1 MEEKNLMVKL
11 IVSFQPP
18 PPPHCYNSTFIVMV
32 MIKVPG
38 YRQVY
43 LMDTLTQLVKAR
55 GKQRTFRASWELG
68 LQQLNVMRNRG
79 NNTKWQLQRPLSHN
93 VQLWRENFKI
103 QSKSTAKV
111 RVECFTHRDYTV
123 DIQFTLHELLS
134 CHQEP
139 FVSSDYMTDYRQRG
153 HKQRDLSLGD
163 CSSSSWPF
171 FLGFPWNPVTP
182 CPVVSCDNLNS
193 YSWLGSNQLHLK
205 H

>member
-1 MEEKNLMVKL
+1 MVKL
-11 IVSFQPP
+11 IVFFQPP

-79 NNTKWQLQRPLSHN
+79 TNTKWQLQRLLSHN

-103 QSKSTAKV
+103 QSKSTTKV
-111 RVECFTHRDYTV
+111 RVECSTHHDYTV
-123 DIQFTLHELLS
+123 DIQFTPHELLS

-139 FVSSDYMTDYRQRG
+139 FVSSDYMTIDRG
-153 HKQRDLSLGD
+153 SQTTWSVTRRLFF
-163 CSSSSWPF
+163 F
-171 FLGFPWNPVTP
+171 FLALLPGLPLKF
-182 CPVVSCDNLNS
+182 CHSVSCCEL
-193 YSWLGSNQLHLK
+193 WQFQFLLW
-205 H
+205 